1 MFFALLGATFVLA
14 LLVSWIVTRL
24 FKKPVQQIL
33 DRIIADDISSAWTR
47 YLTFAIYVVGVSGG
61 VRIWDFEKYITPM
74 ESGGMLAKLTPEVW
88 TLEIYRA
95 IIGTLQS
102 VAWMLLVFF
111 LFSLI
116 ANVIVRG
123 RELVAQRPS
132 KHQD

>member
-14 LLVSWIVTRL
+14 LLVSWVIARL

-88 TLEIYRA
+88 TLEIYRT

-111 LFSLI
+111 LVSLI
-116 ANVIVRG
+116 AYVIVRG
-123 RELVAQRPS
+123 REMVAQRPQ
-132 KHQD
+132 KP